1 MDLLRMQGW
10 YYGIG
15 GLWPLL
21 HFRSFEAVVGPKPD
35 RFQTEVTAALFVAV
49 GAALLAGRAED
60 HPSRP
65 VRLLATSCA
74 VGTAFVDWR
83 HRRQLRPLF
92 LAEAA
97 LEGLFVIGAL
107 SGRRERRTR

>member
-10 YYGIG
+10 FYGIG
-15 GLWPLL
+15 GLWPLV

-35 RFQTEVTAALFVAV
+35 RLQTEVTAALFAAV
-49 GAALLAGRAED
+49 GAALLAGTAED
-60 HPSRP
+60 RSSRP
-65 VRLLATSCA
+65 VRLLATA
-74 VGTAFVDWR
+74 GGRDGVRGLAAPAE
-83 HRRQLRPLF
+83 LRPLF